1 MADETCTE
9 PIRERRCDPD
19 VLRLRRNAAWVA
31 LTCGAVLGVALWLHP
46 DPRGLGT
53 HRQLGLG
60 PCGFILTTGLPCP
73 TCGMTTAFA
82 HTVRGQLV
90 RAFLAQPAGMLL
102 ALAAIVTFATSVW
115 VLLAGRMPRW
125 PLRLAMWLSPY
136 RLLLILLIVLLAA
149 WGFKLAWGLATG
161 ELPIRSVRF

>member
-1 MADETCTE
+1 MAEIADTSSPDQRAAARETF
-9 PIRERRCDPD
+9 R
-19 VLRLRRNAAWVA
+19 LRLGAAWVA
-31 LTCGAVLGVALWLHP
+31 LACGAVLGVAIHLHP

-73 TCGMTTAFA
+73 TCGMTTAFS
-82 HTVRGQLV
+82 HTVRGRLIA
-90 RAFLAQPAGMLL
+90 AFLAQPAGMLL
-102 ALAAIVTFATSVW
+102 ALATIVTFATSLW
-115 VLLAGRMPRW
+115 VLVVGRMPRW

-136 RLLLILLIVLLAA
+136 RLLLILLVVLLAA

-161 ELPIRSVRF
+161 ELPIRSVKF